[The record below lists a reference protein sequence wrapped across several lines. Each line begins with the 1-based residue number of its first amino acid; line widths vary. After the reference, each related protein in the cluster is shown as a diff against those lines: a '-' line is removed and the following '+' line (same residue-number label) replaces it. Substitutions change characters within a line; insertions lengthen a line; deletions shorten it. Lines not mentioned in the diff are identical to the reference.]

1 MAGVINPTMI
11 SGMEKL
17 RNWPK
22 TSLKVTKI
30 RVAQVGRT
38 DPSRIPSAMAT
49 TIRGRTPNLNP
60 VLFSVLIPEP

>member
-22 TSLKVTKI
+22 MSLKVTKT
-30 RVAQVGRT
+30 RVAQVG
-38 DPSRIPSAMAT
+38 
-49 TIRGRTPNLNP
+49 
-60 VLFSVLIPEP
+60 